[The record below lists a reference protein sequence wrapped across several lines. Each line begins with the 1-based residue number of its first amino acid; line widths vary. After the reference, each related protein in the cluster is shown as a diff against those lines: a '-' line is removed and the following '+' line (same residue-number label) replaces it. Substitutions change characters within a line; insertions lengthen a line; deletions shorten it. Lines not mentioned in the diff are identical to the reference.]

1 MALYSKQGHEVIGTE
16 LTQSVSKH
24 GPHSRM
30 ISPLVVGRQIGL
42 TPLRKIS
49 QALGMGWNT
58 RSVREAEM
66 KGRKEI
72 GEPLGD
78 VHPNA
83 AGLDIG
89 AREIWACVPADRDAE
104 RVRGFGTFTP
114 DLYQLAEWLTQC
126 GVDTVAMESTGV
138 YWIPVFEILE
148 ARGFEVYLVN
158 ARHLK
163 NVPGRKSDYQD
174 CQWIQKL
181 HRLGLLASS
190 FRPDAEMC
198 RLRGYLRHRAQL
210 GPRISCICKRPFNR

>member
-1 MALYSKQGHEVIGTE
+1 
-16 LTQSVSKH
+16 
-24 GPHSRM
+24 
-30 ISPLVVGRQIGL
+30 
-42 TPLRKIS
+42 
-49 QALGMGWNT
+49 
-58 RSVREAEM
+58 M
-66 KGRKEI
+66 KDRKEI

-89 AREIWACVPADRDAE
+89 SREIWACVPADRDAE
-104 RVRGFGTFTP
+104 WVRRFGTFTP
-114 DLYQLAEWLTQC
+114 DLHHLADWLAQC

-148 ARGFEVYLVN
+148 ARGFQVYLVN

-181 HRLGLLASS
+181 HRPGLLASS

-198 RLRGYLRHRAQL
+198 RLRG
-210 GPRISCICKRPFNR
+210 

>member
-1 MALYSKQGHEVIGTE
+1 
-16 LTQSVSKH
+16 
-24 GPHSRM
+24 
-30 ISPLVVGRQIGL
+30 
-42 TPLRKIS
+42 
-49 QALGMGWNT
+49 
-58 RSVREAEM
+58 M

-89 AREIWACVPADRDAE
+89 SREIWACVPADRDVE
-104 RVRGFGTFTP
+104 RVQRFGTFTP
-114 DLYQLAEWLTQC
+114 DLHHLADWLTQC
-126 GVDTVAMESTGV
+126 RVDTVAMESTGV

-163 NVPGRKSDYQD
+163 NVPGRKSDDQD

-181 HRLGLLASS
+181 HRLGHNS
-190 FRPDAEMC
+190 PDPTLMC
-198 RLRGYLRHRAQL
+198 RLLCGIARLVHRPHILHLRA
-210 GPRISCICKRPFNR
+210 CNR